1 MLIHD
6 AFSSIGVTAALVR
19 LLFGGG
25 RFRYVGRVGSLAEYR
40 GEAPAGAR
48 DRTANAAR
56 QVRQLG
62 WFARNVAIKAAI
74 TARLMGVARALG
86 SETWPY

>member
-6 AFSSIGVTAALVR
+6 SFSSVGVTAALVR

-25 RFRYVGRVGSLAEYR
+25 GFRYVGRVGSLAEYR
-40 GEAPAGAR
+40 AQAPHGAGER
-48 DRTANAAR
+48 VMNAAR
-56 QVRQLG
+56 QVRELG
-62 WFARNVAIKAAI
+62 WFARNVAIKVAI
-74 TARLMGVARALG
+74 TARLRRVARALG